1 LRDLSTYSAL
11 LVIFLSTTIFTQFVS
26 NAASVALLAPIAV
39 QLAPSMGLPPLALL
53 ITVLF
58 GASQSFLTPMGYQ
71 TNLMVFG
78 PGRYQF
84 LDVTRYGAGL
94 TILMTFLVP
103 GLILLK
109 YGIS

>member
-1 LRDLSTYSAL
+1 
-11 LVIFLSTTIFTQFVS
+11 
-26 NAASVALLAPIAV
+26 
-39 QLAPSMGLPPLALL
+39 MALL

-78 PGRYQF
+78 PGRYRF

-94 TILMTFLVP
+94 TVLMTLIVP

-109 YGIS
+109 YGNGA